1 MLYWFHY
8 INSECDPN
16 DIHEVLGSPN
26 ILQEC
31 PLYMKPLLLEG
42 EVMGD
47 EKQNKKDNWERT
59 LRYLNLGFFTQ
70 EKGLGISF

>member
-1 MLYWFHY
+1 
-8 INSECDPN
+8 
-16 DIHEVLGSPN
+16 
-26 ILQEC
+26 LQEC

-59 LRYLNLGFFTQ
+59 LRYLNLGFFAQ
-70 EKGLGISF
+70 EKGLGISS